1 MYQTIPNI
9 ASDKKNIFIYILI
22 MKKIILLL
30 SLLFSIFCLYAN
42 DTYFFMAG
50 GQLVPTKEGNVDVEM
65 SEEIINIVLNPKN
78 YEITVDFSFYN
89 YGKDISLEIGFPFF
103 CLGIGGEGTISDFK
117 CWTNDV
123 ETSYT
128 DYPLKKNWSTNEPTE
143 LENAYVRTIQF
154 PSKKTTKT
162 RISYKSTYGREAPSY
177 FIAKYLYG
185 TGSSWKNAIGKMIV
199 RIQNNMMYDS
209 PSFVAL
215 PEADKMKKIN
225 ENTWEGTFTNIEP
238 QNYTD
243 CITLEIGDIFGDT
256 GPRILQKDRFVP
268 CKRKLTQQDLF
279 WYTKPQLRLLRNA
292 IYAFNGYPFKS
303 KDLIELFEVQ
313 CAEYGWF
320 GFKEING
327 DYKGY
332 YPLDKN
338 FSEDKLSD
346 IEKYN
351 VKLSLEAE

>member
-1 MYQTIPNI
+1 
-9 ASDKKNIFIYILI
+9 
-22 MKKIILLL
+22 MKKIILILC
-30 SLLFSIFCLYAN
+30 LLFSLFGLYAN

-65 SEEIINIVLNPKN
+65 SEEIINIVLNPN
-78 YEITVDFSFYN
+78 DYEITVDFSFYN

-128 DYPLKKNWSTNEPTE
+128 DYPLKKNWSSNEPTE
-143 LENAYVRTIQF
+143 LENAYVRTIKF

-162 RISYKSTYGREAPSY
+162 RISYKATYGREAPSY
-177 FIAKYLYG
+177 NIAKYLYG
-185 TGSSWKNAIGKMIV
+185 TGSSWKNSIGKMTV
-199 RIQNNMMYDS
+199 RIQSNLIYNS
-209 PSFVAL
+209 PIQLSL
-215 PEADKMKKIN
+215 PQENLMKRVSDNLWEAVY
-225 ENTWEGTFTNIEP
+225 TNIEP
-238 QNYTD
+238 ETYTD
-243 CITLEIGDIFGDT
+243 CITIILGDIFGDT
-256 GPRILQKDRFVP
+256 GPRVLHKDRFVP
-268 CKRKLTQQDLF
+268 CNVKLTKQSLF

-303 KDLIELFEVQ
+303 KDLIELFEVK

-320 GFKEING
+320 GFKEIDG

-346 IEKYN
+346 IEKHN
-351 VKLSLEAE
+351 VKLILEEEKSR